1 MTISSSADLQVGLRA
16 ETGRLFRFLTI
27 AGAAVMLATG
37 IDLNAQRG
45 GGPPSAGAPA
55 NPAIGNREAIT
66 EGEKL
71 YNETC
76 TPCHGKDGIGG
87 ELGPPVAAQNR
98 RYLRRTDPEIFDAVK
113 NGIAGTQMP
122 PYTGQF
128 TDDQIWKITA
138 YIHGLRG
145 TAFDT
150 PVQGNVANGEAIFWA
165 KGECGSCHMIK
176 AKGSILGPDLSNLA
190 GTRKIQNIVDALTK
204 EKHRIMADGGTHDIT
219 LLPLTSYQP
228 VRITTADGRV
238 IAGILKNEDSFS
250 LQLLGIKDLNLYRFR
265 RNAIKEVY
273 YEPKSL
279 MPHDY
284 DKRLTPS
291 EFQDLMAFLTRLY
304 VPPPPPP
311 PARGGGAGVG

>member
-1 MTISSSADLQVGLRA
+1 MTISKKEIGS
-16 ETGRLFRFLTI
+16 LFLGVI
-27 AGAAVMLATG
+27 AASITVT
-37 IDLNAQRG
+37 AQRG
-45 GGPPSAGAPA
+45 GGPPTAAGPA
-55 NPAIGNREAIT
+55 NPAIGNREAIA

-98 RYLRRTDPEIFDAVK
+98 RYLRRTDPEIFDAIR

-128 TDDQIWKITA
+128 SDADIWKITA
-138 YIHGLRG
+138 YIRGLRG
-145 TAFDT
+145 TAIDT
-150 PVQGNVANGEAIFWA
+150 PVQGNVANGETIFWG

-204 EKHRIMADGGTHDIT
+204 EKHRIMADGGTHDTT
-219 LLPLTSYQP
+219 LLPLESYQP
-228 VRITTADGRV
+228 VRVTMADGKV
-238 IAGILKNEDSFS
+238 VSGILKNEDSFS
-250 LQLLGIKDLNLYRFR
+250 LQVLGRDDLNLYRFR
-265 RNAIKEVY
+265 RSAVKVH
-273 YEPKSL
+273 YEPKSI

-284 DKRLTPS
+284 DKRLTPT

-311 PARGGGAGVG
+311 PPRGGGASVG